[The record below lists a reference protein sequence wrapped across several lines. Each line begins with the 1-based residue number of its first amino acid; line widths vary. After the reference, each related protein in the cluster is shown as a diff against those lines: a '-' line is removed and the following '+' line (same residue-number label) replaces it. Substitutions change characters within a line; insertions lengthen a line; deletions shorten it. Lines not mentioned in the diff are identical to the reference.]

1 VLDAALSKDATT
13 LFDTL
18 KDAQPRTPVPDE
30 THSVGSNAKPGSPL
44 SPSSAQ
50 EVRKGVVL
58 SLHRNAI
65 RTILMDEHINGT
77 EAFGAWFA
85 PALR

>member
-1 VLDAALSKDATT
+1 MNT
-13 LFDTL
+13 
-18 KDAQPRTPVPDE
+18 
-30 THSVGSNAKPGSPL
+30 
-44 SPSSAQ
+44 SSA
-50 EVRKGVVL
+50 EDVRQVVVL

-65 RTILMDEHINGT
+65 RTILMDEHISGT